1 MRPVEMERPTIKVFV
16 KADHGRKETLR
27 QLVFGIEEEGIPC
40 EVSVEDYPNAVSL
53 AYQAS
58 LVSKLSVGLGLDR
71 DTLVLQFS
79 KLKESEPLFQ
89 ISARSPEWD
98 VRAMGANA
106 ARLVKK
112 LPFKPLAE
120 DR

>member
-1 MRPVEMERPTIKVFV
+1 
-16 KADHGRKETLR
+16 
-27 QLVFGIEEEGIPC
+27 
-40 EVSVEDYPNAVSL
+40 
-53 AYQAS
+53 
-58 LVSKLSVGLGLDR
+58 LGLDR

-112 LPFKPLAE
+112 LPFKPVAE

>member
-16 KADHGRKETLR
+16 TSDHGRKETLR

-40 EVSVEDYPNAVSL
+40 EVSVEDFPNADSL

-58 LVSKLSVGLGLDR
+58 QQSRLGVGLGLDR

-112 LPFKPLAE
+112 LPFKQVGE

>member
-16 KADHGRKETLR
+16 TSDHGRKETLR
-27 QLVFGIEEEGIPC
+27 HLVFGIEEEGIPC
-40 EVSVEDYPNAVSL
+40 EVSVEDFPNAVSL

-58 LVSKLSVGLGLDR
+58 QQSKLSVGLGLDR

-112 LPFKPLAE
+112 LPFKPVAE

>member
-16 KADHGRKETLR
+16 KADHGRAETLR
-27 QLVFGIEEEGIPC
+27 QLIFGIEEEGLPY
-40 EVSVEDYPNAVSL
+40 EVSEEKFPNAVSL
-53 AYQAS
+53 AWEAS
-58 LVSKLSVGLGLDR
+58 QQSRLSVGLGLDR

-79 KLKESEPLFQ
+79 KLKKNEPLFQ

-112 LPFKPLAE
+112 LPFKQLSE

>member
-1 MRPVEMERPTIKVFV
+1 MRPVEMERPTIKVFT
-16 KADHGRKETLR
+16 KPGHGRDETLR

-40 EVSVEDYPNAVSL
+40 EVSEENFTNAMAL
-53 AYQAS
+53 AWEAS
-58 LVSKLSVGLGLDR
+58 QQSRLSVGLGLDR

-79 KLKESEPLFQ
+79 KLKENEPLFQ

-112 LPFKPLAE
+112 LPFKLIGE
-120 DR
+120 DL

>member
-1 MRPVEMERPTIKVFV
+1 MRPVEMERPTIKVFI
-16 KADHGRKETLR
+16 KSDYGRPETLR
-27 QLVFGIEEEGIPC
+27 QLMYGIEEEGIPY
-40 EVSVEDYPNAVSL
+40 EVTEEKFHDAVSL
-53 AYQAS
+53 AWEAS
-58 LVSKLSVGLGLDR
+58 QQSRLSVGLGLDR
-71 DTLVLQFS
+71 DTLVLHFS

-98 VRAMGANA
+98 IRAMGSNA

-112 LPFKPLAE
+112 LPFKQVGE

>member
-16 KADHGRKETLR
+16 KPDHGRQETLR
-27 QLVFGIEEEGIPC
+27 QLVFGIEEEGIPY
-40 EVSVEDYPNAVSL
+40 EIFEEDFEDAVSL
-53 AYQAS
+53 AWEAS
-58 LVSKLSVGLGLDR
+58 QQSRLSVGLGLDR

-79 KLKESEPLFQ
+79 KLKENEPLFR

-98 VRAMGANA
+98 VRALGANA

-112 LPFKPLAE
+112 LPFKQLSK

>member
-40 EVSVEDYPNAVSL
+40 EVSEEAFPNAVSL

-58 LVSKLSVGLGLDR
+58 QQSRLSVGLGLDR
-71 DTLVLQFS
+71 DTLVLHFS

-98 VRAMGANA
+98 IRAMGSNA

>member
-1 MRPVEMERPTIKVFV
+1 M
-16 KADHGRKETLR
+16 
-27 QLVFGIEEEGIPC
+27 
-40 EVSVEDYPNAVSL
+40 SL
-53 AYQAS
+53 AWEAS
-58 LVSKLSVGLGLDR
+58 QQSRLSVGLGLDR

-79 KLKESEPLFQ
+79 KLKENEPLFQ

-112 LPFKPLAE
+112 LPFKLIGE

>member
-1 MRPVEMERPTIKVFV
+1 MRPVEMERPTIKVFI
-16 KADHGRKETLR
+16 KPDHGRLETLR
-27 QLVFGIEEEGIPC
+27 QLMYGIEEEGIPY
-40 EVSVEDYPNAVSL
+40 EVTESDFRNAVSL
-53 AYQAS
+53 AWEAS
-58 LVSKLSVGLGLDR
+58 QQSRLGVGLGLDR

-79 KLKESEPLFQ
+79 KLKEHEPLFQ
-89 ISARSPEWD
+89 ISARSPEAD

-112 LPFKPLAE
+112 LPFKQLWE